1 MQLNGLTSI
10 QAQQQKEQ
18 GNINLIPEQ
27 SDRSTKQII
36 RANICTY
43 FNLIF
48 LIIFFLRQKLIQKK
62 NKRTKKKIPKNKY
75 ITESF
80 FMICYIL

>member
-36 RANICTY
+36 RS
-43 FNLIF
+43 NLCLS
-48 LIIFFLRQKLIQKK
+48 LIHI
-62 NKRTKKKIPKNKY
+62 
-75 ITESF
+75 
-80 FMICYIL
+80 